1 MKLSVSFRAHN
12 SFARFAVGVLALSTL
27 ASPTYLSSAHA
38 IDTSVRIAM
47 VYDQGGLGDG
57 GVNDAAALGVKSVRQ
72 KFGLS
77 PFDLRE
83 VVTVGSEADR
93 LERLTFLAKAG
104 YNLVIAVGKNWSASM
119 AVAASQ
125 YPESHFAI
133 IGGSESDLVN
143 VSIMT
148 YSVKEESFLAGVI
161 AATSTNSKKIGYIGN
176 SSDYESESGQRAFI
190 AGAKY
195 GNPAVKVSGSII
207 STGAPVQVKNMVAG
221 GVDVI
226 YSRWGQSADVYS
238 TILALSNSS
247 KSKKIRMIGVQPDQ
261 YFLSSTAA
269 KKILL
274 AAIVED
280 YGLPIKQLV
289 SAALGGQT
297 ILDIVDADRGIYG
310 YLYTNKNGGISL
322 KNFSAPA
329 SAISR
334 YMAARSAIVSGRIK
348 L

>member
-1 MKLSVSFRAHN
+1 MKLSVYSHALKFCARAAVAA
-12 SFARFAVGVLALSTL
+12 FAFAFIAITP
-27 ASPTYLSSAHA
+27 AAHA
-38 IDTSVRIAM
+38 IDTTARIAV
-47 VYDQGGLGDG
+47 VYDLGGLGDG

-77 PFDLRE
+77 QFDVRE

-104 YNLVIAVGKNWSASM
+104 YNVVIAIGKNWSAAM
-119 AVAASQ
+119 ALAASQ

-133 IGGSESDLVN
+133 IGGSEADLVN

-148 YSVKEESFLAGVI
+148 YSVKEESFLAGVV
-161 AATSTNSKKIGYIGN
+161 AATSTGSKKIGYIAN
-176 SSDYESESGQRAFI
+176 SADFQSEEGQSAFI

-207 STGAPVQVKNMVAG
+207 NSGAPIQVKNMVTS

-226 YSRWGQSADVYS
+226 YSRWSQSSEVYS
-238 TILALSNSS
+238 TILNLSA
-247 KSKKIRMIGVQPDQ
+247 KKKIKMIGVQPDQ
-261 YFLSSTAA
+261 YFLSAVAA

-289 SAALGGQT
+289 SAALNGQT

-322 KNFSAPA
+322 KNYSAPN
-329 SAISR
+329 SAITR
-334 YMAARSAIVSGRIK
+334 YASARSALIAGRLK

>member
-1 MKLSVSFRAHN
+1 MKLSVYFRAHKF
-12 SFARFAVGVLALSTL
+12 FARTLVGVLAISVI
-27 ASPTYLSSAHA
+27 AIAPTAHA

-47 VYDQGGLGDG
+47 VYDLGGLGDG
-57 GVNDAAALGVKSVRQ
+57 GVNDAAALGIKSVRQ

-77 PFDLRE
+77 QFDVRE

-104 YNLVIAVGKNWSASM
+104 YNLVIAVGKNWSAAM
-119 AVAASQ
+119 ALAASQ
-125 YPESHFAI
+125 NPESHFAL

-161 AATSTNSKKIGYIGN
+161 AATSTASKKIGYIAN
-176 SSDYESESGQRAFI
+176 STDFQSQEGQSAFI

-195 GNPAVKVSGSII
+195 GNAAVKVSGSII
-207 STGAPVQVKNMVAG
+207 NSGASIQVKNMVTS

-226 YSRWGQSADVYS
+226 YSRWSQSSEVYS
-238 TILALSNSS
+238 TILNLSA
-247 KSKKIRMIGVQPDQ
+247 KKRIKMIGIQPDQ
-261 YFLSSTAA
+261 YFLSSVAA

-274 AAIVED
+274 ASIVED

-289 SAALGGQT
+289 SAALNGQT

-310 YLYTNKNGGISL
+310 YLYTTKNGGISL
-322 KNFSAPA
+322 MNYSAPT
-329 SAISR
+329 SAITR
-334 YMAARSAIVSGRIK
+334 YVAARSALIAGRLK